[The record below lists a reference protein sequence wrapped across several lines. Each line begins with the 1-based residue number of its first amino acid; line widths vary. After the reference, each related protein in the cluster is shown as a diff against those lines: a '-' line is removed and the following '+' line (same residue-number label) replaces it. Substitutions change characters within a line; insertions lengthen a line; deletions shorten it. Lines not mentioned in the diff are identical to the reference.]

1 MENSLKPISKDTLTI
16 YSKKDLLTIFPFKRT
31 KLQQLLN
38 AHVLPVIKVG
48 KTYLSSDELIQD
60 WLKENVG
67 REIFY

>member
-1 MENSLKPISKDTLTI
+1 MNNYSVSSPKTSLNI

-38 AHVLPVIKVG
+38 AHVLPVVKIG
-48 KTYLSSDELIQD
+48 HTYLTSDKLIQD
-60 WLKENVG
+60 WLNENVG